1 MKHQPFLIAFG
12 MLTVILVAGISY
24 YSFSVSHQLQEVMHT
39 LDYAQK
45 SLDIARDSL
54 ISSQQTIQ
62 QLIVRLNQSDTQL
75 RLIRSQV
82 ELLDLKQQKEK
93 SESREK
99 LQHLARL
106 VRDKETAITV
116 LQEEA
121 AKFPE

>member
-12 MLTVILVAGISY
+12 MLTVLLVAGISY
-24 YSFSVSHQLQEVMHT
+24 YSYSISHQLQEVMHT
-39 LDYAQK
+39 LDYAQR

-54 ISSQQTIQ
+54 MGSQQTIQ

-75 RLIRSQV
+75 RLVRSRV
-82 ELLDLKQQKEK
+82 ELIDLKQQKEK

-99 LQHLARL
+99 LQWLASQ
-106 VRDKETAITV
+106 VRDKEAAIAA